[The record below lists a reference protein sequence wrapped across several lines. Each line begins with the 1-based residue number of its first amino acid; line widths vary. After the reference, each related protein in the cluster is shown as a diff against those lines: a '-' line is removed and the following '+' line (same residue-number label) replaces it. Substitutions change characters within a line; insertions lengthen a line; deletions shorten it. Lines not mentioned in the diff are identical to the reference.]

1 MCLLVVNRESA
12 QEKIALAPALRRRKK
27 GGMDGKIGK
36 FGKQIEDGKHS
47 KQREG
52 PFPFIFFFTVESKV
66 NPPATILYFN
76 LCSGLCW
83 NSKLYPF
90 PQSFSFYKNKSK
102 NSCTS
107 YVYNVYRWKHIFTTC
122 VLERF
127 FQDRHGVLEI
137 LHLRPGHRGRPLQDP
152 GFVG

>member
-52 PFPFIFFFTVESKV
+52 PFPFIFFFHSGEQGESSSHHSLLQPLFGFMLKFKIISIS
-66 NPPATILYFN
+66 A
-76 LCSGLCW
+76 
-83 NSKLYPF
+83 
-90 PQSFSFYKNKSK
+90 
-102 NSCTS
+102 
-107 YVYNVYRWKHIFTTC
+107 IF
-122 VLERF
+122 
-127 FQDRHGVLEI
+127 
-137 LHLRPGHRGRPLQDP
+137 
-152 GFVG
+152 